1 MKRKKK
7 SFILLLCMILLMIS
21 GCGGSEE
28 PQSDVAPQESVTVQ
42 NGFVTTD
49 LYGEEVT
56 DAIFAESKLTVL
68 NVWAT
73 YCGPCIN
80 EMPDL
85 GELAAEYEDMDVRIV
100 GIPMDVMNQESLEYA
115 FAIVED
121 TGADYTH
128 LLLTQE
134 LYDWGLQEVQ
144 YVPTTFFVNG
154 QGEIIDT
161 VVGSMDKESWKE
173 LIDEKLASL

>member
-1 MKRKKK
+1 MKMKRK
-7 SFILLLCMILLMIS
+7 SFILLSCMILLMIS
-21 GCGGSEE
+21 GCGYGGNTQTQVATGS
-28 PQSDVAPQESVTVQ
+28 D
-42 NGFVTTD
+42 GFVTTD
-49 LYGEEVT
+49 LYGTEVT
-56 DAIFAESKLTVL
+56 EAIFTESKLTVL

-73 YCGPCIN
+73 YCGPCIS

-85 GELAAEYEDMDVRIV
+85 GELATEYEAMDVRIIGV
-100 GIPMDVMNQESLEYA
+100 PMDVMNRESLEYA
-115 FAIVED
+115 NTIVKE

-134 LYDWGLQEVQ
+134 LYDWGLQDVQ
-144 YVPTTFFVNG
+144 YVPTTFFVNS

-173 LIDEKLASL
+173 LIDKKLASL

>member
-1 MKRKKK
+1 MKLKKK
-7 SFILLLCMILLMIS
+7 SFILLLCMMLLIIS
-21 GCGGSEE
+21 GCGSSEE
-28 PQSDVAPQESVTVQ
+28 PQSDVEIQEDIKEAT
-42 NGFVTTD
+42 GFVTTD
-49 LYGEEVT
+49 LYGNEVT
-56 DAIFAESKLTVL
+56 EAIFSESKLTVL

-73 YCGPCIN
+73 YCGPCIR
-80 EMPDL
+80 EMPGL
-85 GELAAEYEDMDVRIV
+85 GELAEEYEAVDVRIV
-100 GIPMDVMNQESLEYA
+100 GIPMDAMNQDTLDLA
-115 FAIVED
+115 LTIVEE

-134 LYDWGLQEVQ
+134 LYYWGLQDVQ
-144 YVPTTFFVNG
+144 YVPTTFFVNS